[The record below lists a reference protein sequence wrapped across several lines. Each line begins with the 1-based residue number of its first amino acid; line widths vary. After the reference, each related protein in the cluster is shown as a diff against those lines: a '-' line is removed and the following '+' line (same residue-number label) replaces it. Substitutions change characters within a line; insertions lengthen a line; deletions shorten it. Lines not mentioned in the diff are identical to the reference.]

1 MVYQIRYVVAV
12 AVAVVVAMAVA
23 NILAIRHTNQ
33 TVEHRGSIVR
43 SLREANRKQSKVFS
57 FVS

>member
-12 AVAVVVAMAVA
+12 AVAMAVA

-43 SLREANRKQSKVFS
+43 SLREANRKQSKVF
-57 FVS
+57 